1 MYMKKLAFVLIILA
15 LVAGAAALYH
25 AQESQRQRSDIYLD
39 KAGCAESRSGG
50 IHPDYCLKLNK

>member
-1 MYMKKLAFVLIILA
+1 VKKLVFLLVILA

-25 AQESQRQRSDIYLD
+25 AQESQRQRSDTYLD

-50 IHPDYCLKLNK
+50 IHPDYCVKLDK